1 LSSGGIRRSF
11 IGEIYMRRGLLA
23 RAALVAVACGTI
35 SHAALLPLGAI
46 TFNQIGD
53 SGEFAEFRVY
63 NRTATAGYPV
73 LTPVTFSDV
82 VLRIDIL
89 DGETG
94 HLLQISNSMAP
105 QGAAYDSEDIYKT
118 VKITR
123 AVLNASFS
131 PGTSWQISGVG
142 AFSPQNPELT
152 MILLPG
158 AGSSLDRGTT
168 WDILL
173 DTATN
178 VSNIPEPATYLL
190 SGAALGLGLLRRR
203 RSQNN

>member
-1 LSSGGIRRSF
+1 
-11 IGEIYMRRGLLA
+11 
-23 RAALVAVACGTI
+23 
-35 SHAALLPLGAI
+35 LGAI
-46 TFNQIGD
+46 SFNQIGD
-53 SGEFAEFRVY
+53 SGEFGEFRVY

-73 LTPVTFSDV
+73 LTPVTFSNV
-82 VLRIDIL
+82 ILRIDIL

-94 HLLQISNSMAP
+94 HRLQIADSMAP
-105 QGAAYDSEDIYKT
+105 QGAAYDSEDIYKA
-118 VKITR
+118 VKITG

-131 PGTSWQISGVG
+131 PGTSWQISGIG

-158 AGSSLDRGTT
+158 TGSSLARGST

-173 DTATN
+173 DTSAN

-190 SGAALGLGLLRRR
+190 GGTALGWGLLRRKR
-203 RSQNN
+203 NQTN